1 MVNKA
6 EQIARRY
13 GYGNVEFRLG
23 EMEKLPIED
32 KSANVVTSH
41 CVINLSPDKSR
52 VFLGGLLCA
61 EIKR

>member
-52 VFLGGLLCA
+52 VF
-61 EIKR
+61 